1 MDGRIRARRL
11 PVGGVLVFGEGS
23 PAGETP
29 SVRWRGGKRIGD
41 LSAVNPTPGANRTLP
56 EFSELLRTYASA
68 PARLA
73 AAVRGLTDAQCDAPA
88 TIGPHSV
95 RQAVARGAD
104 AELLFAMR
112 ARFVMAEPGA
122 DLPVADADAWADAVG
137 PIVELDH
144 SVGVFRALREQ
155 GTALWRAVPDA
166 MWLHNGRTPDGAV
179 RSLAVLFTEAV
190 YQGEQLIEAV
200 LTERRRRAW

>member
-1 MDGRIRARRL
+1 
-11 PVGGVLVFGEGS
+11 VFASQGTAVILWWRGEGAFHDLAEVTS
-23 PAGETP
+23 PHAG
-29 SVRWRGGKRIGD
+29 SH
-41 LSAVNPTPGANRTLP
+41 TLP
-56 EFSELLRTYASA
+56 EFSDLLRTYASA
-68 PARLA
+68 PVRLA
-73 AAVRGLTDAQCDAPA
+73 AAVRGLTDVQCDEPRI
-88 TIGPHSV
+88 IGPHSV

-190 YQGEQLIEAV
+190 YAGEQLIDAI
-200 LTERRRRAW
+200 LTERRRRSW

>member
-1 MDGRIRARRL
+1 M
-11 PVGGVLVFGEGS
+11 
-23 PAGETP
+23 
-29 SVRWRGGKRIGD
+29 
-41 LSAVNPTPGANRTLP
+41 
-56 EFSELLRTYASA
+56 
-68 PARLA
+68 
-73 AAVRGLTDAQCDAPA
+73 RGLTDAQCDAPGI
-88 TIGPHSV
+88 IGPHSV

-122 DLPVADADAWADAVG
+122 DLPVADADAWAEAVG

-144 SVGVFRALREQ
+144 SVGVFRALRQQ
-155 GTALWRAVPDA
+155 GTALWRAVPDG

-190 YQGEQLIEAV
+190 YQGEQLIDAI